1 MSASMNASRQNEKS
15 RSHRSLGAEPFAVVG
30 VLLMTLLG
38 AACGGSS
45 SPRPDV
51 ILITI
56 DTLRTDHI
64 GAYGSKKTRTPNI
77 DQLAEAGMLFTNA
90 ATPMPLTRPAHFSLF
105 TSLYPREH
113 GVLNNALTLP
123 EESTTLAERFRA
135 HGYSTAGFVG
145 VVLLAEASG
154 GAQGFDTFG
163 TPSRPKRTADEVI
176 PEALAWVAKQPRD
189 KPFFLWVHLY
199 DPHLPYAPP
208 SEFRSGV
215 NPALEKEWGNL
226 NWKQLKAIAKQNNG
240 DIPRPVLEHAKAL
253 YRGEV
258 EFTDYWLGKFLQD
271 IESMRGLDETIV
283 AFTADHGECFE
294 NGVYFEHSDCLYD
307 GAISIPLIL
316 RHPISFPPGSKNFAQ
331 VSLLDIAPTI
341 LQAAGLPAPDTMS
354 GKAIQGL
361 SFEEDRYTLLQY
373 PMYQPGA
380 ANARSKKTQTIRTVA
395 GQPVRAILLNQEM
408 TGAVGHDWK
417 LLRAEGGPELYEA
430 GSDSSTELNRSETEP
445 ETRMQMEETLDTL
458 LREHPMRVLDPALI
472 NEEMRRTLEALGY
485 IHDEN

>member
-1 MSASMNASRQNEKS
+1 MNASRQNRTS
-15 RSHRSLGAEPFAVVG
+15 SLRRGIGAKAFAVSG
-30 VLLMTLLG
+30 VFLMTVLG
-38 AACGGSS
+38 AACGGPSN
-45 SPRPDV
+45 PRPDV

-64 GAYGSKKTRTPNI
+64 GAYGSKTTRTPNI

-123 EESTTLAERFRA
+123 EESITLAERFQA
-135 HGYSTAGFVG
+135 EGYSTAGFVG

-189 KPFFLWVHLY
+189 KPLFLWIHLY

-208 SEFRSGV
+208 SEFRSGGD
-215 NPALEKEWGNL
+215 PALEKEWGNL
-226 NWKQLKAIAKQNNG
+226 NWKQLKEIAKQNNG
-240 DIPRPVLEHAKAL
+240 DIPLPVLEHAKAM
-253 YRGEV
+253 YQGEV
-258 EFTDYWLGKFLQD
+258 EFTDYWVGKFLEG
-271 IESMRGLDETIV
+271 IEHLRGLDETLV

-294 NGVYFEHSDCLYD
+294 NGVYFEHSDCLYE

-316 RHPISFPPGSKNFAQ
+316 RYPKVFPPGSKNFAQ

-341 LQAAGLPAPDTMS
+341 LQATGLPATGEMS

-380 ANARSKKTQTIRTVA
+380 ANARSKKTQTIRSVA
-395 GQPVRAILLNQEM
+395 GQPVRSILLNQEM

-417 LLRAEGGPELYEA
+417 LLRAESGPELYEA
-430 GSDSSTELNRSETEP
+430 GSDFSTDLNQSDAEP
-445 ETRMQMEETLDTL
+445 EIRMQMEEQLDAL
-458 LREHPMRVLDPALI
+458 LLEHPMKVLDPALI

-485 IHDEN
+485 IQTED